1 MMVNVKGKD
10 LNINN
15 ELAKRYCSVPLQE
28 IDEEKCILWIENFY
42 SKNTKEGYIRANIN
56 DLLNKKTENE
66 LSTAVNETLKRLVA
80 FCGV

>member
-1 MMVNVKGKD
+1 MIVNVKGKN

-15 ELAKRYCSVPLQE
+15 ELAKRYCSVPLQG
-28 IDEEKCILWIENFY
+28 IDEKKCILWIENFY
-42 SKNTKEGYIRANIN
+42 RANIN

-66 LSTAVNETLKRLVA
+66 LSAAINETLKRLVA